1 MKTFIGG
8 FQLLMSLISLLVAIA
23 TLVNMILIS
32 SGPGSVS
39 VVNTIIGQSILI
51 LFFLSL
57 ATVLFKKGRNSIQNR
72 SVEG

>member
-1 MKTFIGG
+1 MRRFVGAL
-8 FQLLMSLISLLVAIA
+8 QLLMSLLSLMIAIA
-23 TLVNMILIS
+23 TLVNMTLIA

-57 ATVLFKKGRNSIQNR
+57 ATVMFKKGRSRIQGH
-72 SVEG
+72 SVKG